1 MYVLD
6 CRCTIVA
13 KRPHRLVVRTSRC
26 GRDNPGS
33 TPGVVNFLPTS
44 YTTCHKQVRLLV
56 SSTFHRPRD
65 TSLCLIRREPAQPG
79 RLSAGLLTLWA
90 WPRALTV
97 AALSVQSQTLSALG
111 TKWPPHT
118 EAHPAQPS
126 DTHLGGPSPGPE
138 YREPCIRHIST
149 GWTLYLLASWAPR
162 APFCMGSCCFSPHA
176 EGSMRLPN
184 KAMSPHVHRMCLCS
198 VMTLGALCMC
208 VFTSV
213 YFLANPS
220 EGHECVS
227 ASPGLSIA
235 WKASVP
241 EAKAGRRGGRGR

>member
-26 GRDNPGS
+26 GRDSPGS

-44 YTTCHKQVRLLV
+44 YTKCHKQVRLLV

-79 RLSAGLLTLWA
+79 RLSARLLTLWA

-126 DTHLGGPSPGPE
+126 DIHLGGPSPGPE

-149 GWTLYLLASWAPR
+149 GWTLYLLASWPPR
-162 APFCMGSCCFSPHA
+162 APFCMGSCCCFAPCRGIYAPAQQSHVPSCPQNVSVQCHDFG
-176 EGSMRLPN
+176 GSMYVRFHFCVLPC
-184 KAMSPHVHRMCLCS
+184 K
-198 VMTLGALCMC
+198 
-208 VFTSV
+208 
-213 YFLANPS
+213 S
-220 EGHECVS
+220 E
-227 ASPGLSIA
+227 
-235 WKASVP
+235 
-241 EAKAGRRGGRGR
+241 RGP

>member
-1 MYVLD
+1 M
-6 CRCTIVA
+6 A
-13 KRPHRLVVRTSRC
+13 RTSRR

-44 YTTCHKQVRLLV
+44 YTKCHKQVRLLV

-79 RLSAGLLTLWA
+79 RLSARLLTLWA

-97 AALSVQSQTLSALG
+97 AALSVQSQHCLLSEQNGHPTLKHTPHSHQTLTWGARAQDQNIESHASG
-111 TKWPPHT
+111 TYQQ
-118 EAHPAQPS
+118 A
-126 DTHLGGPSPGPE
+126 G
-138 YREPCIRHIST
+138 PCIYWPLGPQERHSA
-149 GWTLYLLASWAPR
+149 WVLVVV
-162 APFCMGSCCFSPHA
+162 SPHA
-176 EGSMRLPN
+176 EGSMRVPN
-184 KAMSPHVHRMCLCS
+184 KAMFPHVHRMCLCS

-241 EAKAGRRGGRGR
+241 EAQAGRPGGRGR